1 MRIIIT
7 STVVLAA
14 SLFCTGVSAQNNS
27 SGQVSANYDR
37 NMTSFMKVRGTETHY
52 MRVGI
57 SQFEKGNYTKSK
69 RAFEAVLRAKPDN
82 ARARIYLEIVN
93 QTLSK
98 S

>member
-7 STVVLAA
+7 STIVLAT
-14 SLFCTGVSAQNNS
+14 SLFCTGLSAQNNT
-27 SGQVSANYDR
+27 SGQISANYDR
-37 NMTSFMKVRGTETHY
+37 NMTSVMKVRGTETHY

-57 SQFEKGNYTKSK
+57 TQFEKGNYAKSK

-93 QTLSK
+93 KKLSE